1 MANEIPDDVIIP
13 PPTIKEIILKTA
25 TYVHRNGKEFETKIR
40 ENESNNNKFTFV
52 NETDPYNKYY
62 NFVMEN
68 IETFIE
74 VSEGDKGKDGAG
86 ADDAE
91 ETKQESVE
99 PPLELD
105 FITELPPIT
114 SKDLEIIKLTALFV
128 AKNGENYI
136 NQIKNKY
143 KDQTAQFS
151 FLNDTHS
158 FHQLFLNFLKQYRKL
173 INDKEEIDLDH
184 DVLAE
189 SYKRAKFNEAHKVNS
204 AKLKEI
210 EDAKKLKYAS
220 IDWQDFILVETID
233 ITDIDSHTEFPLPLT
248 IADLQYRSLEQKSQ
262 ELSMPTL
269 TPISVSASE
278 TPEPTSTIANGA
290 KPMKIRSYGET
301 RLKHAKQQQSQGEKL
316 IECPITGKLIP
327 ESGFERHIQILLRD
341 PKYKQ
346 EKINYEN
353 KIKNTNL
360 TTSEA
365 VQNIKNLFKPKDRDT
380 VGTKRQKVQWDGY
393 QSSVNFVKQQNENDG
408 LSNEEVEELKRKRH
422 ELENKIGPSRQ

>member
-1 MANEIPDDVIIP
+1 MSADEIPDDVIIP
-13 PPTIKEIILKTA
+13 PPAIKEIILKTA

-52 NETDPYNKYY
+52 NENDPYNKYY
-62 NFVMEN
+62 NFVLDN

-74 VSEGDKGKDGAG
+74 VSGENGSA
-86 ADDAE
+86 DAE
-91 ETKQESVE
+91 EQQEDEQVE

-105 FITELPPIT
+105 FLVELPPIT

-151 FLNDTHS
+151 FLNDSHS
-158 FHQLFLNFLKQYRKL
+158 FHQLFLSFLKQYRKL
-173 INDKEEIDLDH
+173 INSKEDIDLDH
-184 DVLAE
+184 DVLEE
-189 SYKRAKFNEAHKVNS
+189 SYIRAKFNEINKINTVKS
-204 AKLKEI
+204 KEI
-210 EDAKKLKYAS
+210 EEAKKLKYAS
-220 IDWQDFILVETID
+220 IDWQDFIVVETIN

-262 ELSMPTL
+262 DISIPSV
-269 TPISVSASE
+269 TPIADTKE
-278 TPEPTSTIANGA
+278 TSA

-301 RLKHAKQQQSQGEKL
+301 RLKRGQQGQGEKL
-316 IECPITGKLIP
+316 VECPITGKLIP
-327 ESGFERHIQILLRD
+327 ESNFERHMQILLRD

-346 EKINYEN
+346 EKLNYES
-353 KIKNTNL
+353 KIKNSNL
-360 TTSEA
+360 STSE
-365 VQNIKNLFKPKDRDT
+365 VVNNIKNLFKPKNSGDRENS
-380 VGTKRQKVQWDGY
+380 TKRQKVQWDGY
-393 QSSVNFVKQQNENDG
+393 QSSVNFVKQTNHNDG
-408 LSNEEVEELKRKRH
+408 LSNNEVEEVKRKRQ

>member
-1 MANEIPDDVIIP
+1 MSADEIPDDVIIP
-13 PPTIKEIILKTA
+13 PPAIKEIILKTA

-52 NETDPYNKYY
+52 NENDPYNKYY
-62 NFVMEN
+62 NFVLDN

-74 VSEGDKGKDGAG
+74 VSGENGSA
-86 ADDAE
+86 DAE
-91 ETKQESVE
+91 EQHEDEQVE

-105 FITELPPIT
+105 FLVELPPIT

-151 FLNDTHS
+151 FLNDSHS
-158 FHQLFLNFLKQYRKL
+158 FHQLFLSFLKQYRKL
-173 INDKEEIDLDH
+173 INSKEDIDLDH
-184 DVLAE
+184 DVLEE
-189 SYKRAKFNEAHKVNS
+189 SYKRAKFNELNKINTVKS
-204 AKLKEI
+204 KEL
-210 EDAKKLKYAS
+210 EEAKKLKYAS
-220 IDWQDFILVETID
+220 IDWQDFIVVETIN

-262 ELSMPTL
+262 DISIPSV
-269 TPISVSASE
+269 TPIADTKE
-278 TPEPTSTIANGA
+278 TSA

-301 RLKHAKQQQSQGEKL
+301 RLKRGQQSQGEKL
-316 IECPITGKLIP
+316 VECPITGKLIP
-327 ESGFERHIQILLRD
+327 ESNFERHMQILLRD

-346 EKINYEN
+346 EKLNYES
-353 KIKNTNL
+353 KIKNSNL
-360 TTSEA
+360 STSE
-365 VQNIKNLFKPKDRDT
+365 VVNNIKNLFKPKNNGDRENS
-380 VGTKRQKVQWDGY
+380 TKRQKVQWDGY
-393 QSSVNFVKQQNENDG
+393 QSSVNFVKQTNHNDG
-408 LSNEEVEELKRKRH
+408 LSNDEVEELKRKRQ

>member
-1 MANEIPDDVIIP
+1 MSADEIPDDVIIP
-13 PPTIKEIILKTA
+13 PPAIKEIILKTA

-52 NETDPYNKYY
+52 NENDPYNKYY
-62 NFVMEN
+62 NFVLDN

-74 VSEGDKGKDGAG
+74 VSGENRSA
-86 ADDAE
+86 DAE
-91 ETKQESVE
+91 KQHEDEQVE

-105 FITELPPIT
+105 FLVELPPIT

-158 FHQLFLNFLKQYRKL
+158 FHQLFLSFLKQYRKL
-173 INDKEEIDLDH
+173 INSKDEIDLDH
-184 DVLAE
+184 DVLEE
-189 SYKRAKFNEAHKVNS
+189 SYKRAKFNEINKINTVKS
-204 AKLKEI
+204 KEI
-210 EDAKKLKYAS
+210 EEAKKLKYAS
-220 IDWQDFILVETID
+220 IDWQDFIVVETIN

-262 ELSMPTL
+262 DISIPSV
-269 TPISVSASE
+269 TPIADTKE
-278 TPEPTSTIANGA
+278 TSA

-301 RLKHAKQQQSQGEKL
+301 RLKRGQQSQGEKL
-316 IECPITGKLIP
+316 VECPITGKLIP
-327 ESGFERHIQILLRD
+327 ESNFERHMQILLRD

-346 EKINYEN
+346 EKLNYES
-353 KIKNTNL
+353 KIKNSNL
-360 TTSEA
+360 STSE
-365 VQNIKNLFKPKDRDT
+365 VVSNIKNLFKPKNNGDRENS
-380 VGTKRQKVQWDGY
+380 TKRQKVQWDGY
-393 QSSVNFVKQQNENDG
+393 QSSVNFVKQTNHNDG
-408 LSNEEVEELKRKRH
+408 LSNNEVEELKRKRQ

>member
-1 MANEIPDDVIIP
+1 MSADEIPDDVIIP
-13 PPTIKEIILKTA
+13 PPAIKEIILKTA

-52 NETDPYNKYY
+52 NENDPYNKYY
-62 NFVMEN
+62 SFVLDN

-74 VSEGDKGKDGAG
+74 VSGENGSA
-86 ADDAE
+86 DAE
-91 ETKQESVE
+91 EQQEDEQIE

-105 FITELPPIT
+105 FLVELPPIT

-151 FLNDTHS
+151 FLNDSHS
-158 FHQLFLNFLKQYRKL
+158 FHQLFLSFLKQYRKL
-173 INDKEEIDLDH
+173 INSKEDNDLDH
-184 DVLAE
+184 DVLEE
-189 SYKRAKFNEAHKVNS
+189 SYKRAKFNEINKINTVKS
-204 AKLKEI
+204 KEI
-210 EDAKKLKYAS
+210 EEAKKLKYAS
-220 IDWQDFILVETID
+220 IDWQDFIVVETIN

-262 ELSMPTL
+262 DISIPSV
-269 TPISVSASE
+269 TPIADIKE
-278 TPEPTSTIANGA
+278 TSA

-301 RLKHAKQQQSQGEKL
+301 RLKRGQQSQGEKL
-316 IECPITGKLIP
+316 VECPITGKLIP
-327 ESGFERHIQILLRD
+327 ESNFERHMQILLRD

-346 EKINYEN
+346 EKMNYES
-353 KIKNTNL
+353 KIKNSNL
-360 TTSEA
+360 STSE
-365 VQNIKNLFKPKDRDT
+365 VVNNIKNLFKPKNNGDRENS
-380 VGTKRQKVQWDGY
+380 TKRQKVQWDGY
-393 QSSVNFVKQQNENDG
+393 QSSVNFVKQTNHNDG
-408 LSNEEVEELKRKRH
+408 LSNDEVEELKRKRQ

>member
-1 MANEIPDDVIIP
+1 MSADEIPDDVIIP
-13 PPTIKEIILKTA
+13 PPAIKEIILKTA

-52 NETDPYNKYY
+52 NENDPYNKYY
-62 NFVMEN
+62 NFVLDN

-74 VSEGDKGKDGAG
+74 VSGENGSA
-86 ADDAE
+86 DAE
-91 ETKQESVE
+91 EQHEDEQVE

-105 FITELPPIT
+105 FLVELPPIT

-158 FHQLFLNFLKQYRKL
+158 FHQLFLSFLKQYRKL
-173 INDKEEIDLDH
+173 INSKDEIDLDH
-184 DVLAE
+184 DVLEE
-189 SYKRAKFNEAHKVNS
+189 SYKRAKFNEINKINTVKS
-204 AKLKEI
+204 KEI
-210 EDAKKLKYAS
+210 EEAKKLKYAS
-220 IDWQDFILVETID
+220 IDWQDFIVVETIN

-262 ELSMPTL
+262 DISIPSV
-269 TPISVSASE
+269 TPIADTKE
-278 TPEPTSTIANGA
+278 TSA

-301 RLKHAKQQQSQGEKL
+301 RLKRGQQSQGEKL
-316 IECPITGKLIP
+316 VECPITGKLIP
-327 ESGFERHIQILLRD
+327 ESNFERHMQILLRD

-346 EKINYEN
+346 EKLNYES
-353 KIKNTNL
+353 KIKNSNL
-360 TTSEA
+360 STSE
-365 VQNIKNLFKPKDRDT
+365 VVSNIKNLFKPKNNGDRENS
-380 VGTKRQKVQWDGY
+380 TKRQKVQWDGY
-393 QSSVNFVKQQNENDG
+393 QSSVNFVKQTNHNDG
-408 LSNEEVEELKRKRH
+408 LSNNEVEELKRKRQ